1 MAKRSKMFKT
11 ISEFMDGKKTYV
23 GIGVMVL
30 GMFGVAKYVGI
41 ETDVANVINSGFQFF
56 GAVLALYGNAKS
68 HRN

>member
-1 MAKRSKMFKT
+1 
-11 ISEFMDGKKTYV
+11 MDGKKTYA